1 METKFLK
8 LIQHNFYF
16 PFNRRLIKKSNK
28 IKFNAFG
35 ILNDLKRERER
46 EKERES
52 SKAALGVK
60 SPSIRNN

>member
-16 PFNRRLIKKSNK
+16 PFNRRLIKNTNK

-46 EKERES
+46 ERER
-52 SKAALGVK
+52 SKAVLGVK